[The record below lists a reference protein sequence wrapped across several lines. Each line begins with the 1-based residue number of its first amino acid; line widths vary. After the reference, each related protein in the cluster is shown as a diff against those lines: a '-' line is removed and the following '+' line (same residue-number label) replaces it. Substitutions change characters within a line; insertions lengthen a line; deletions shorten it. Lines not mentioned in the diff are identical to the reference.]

1 MVQLSV
7 ISGSLAGENLFVRQ
21 FPFHVGR
28 AAENNLCLADDGVW
42 DHHFVLDFQTG
53 GGFTLQT
60 FGEAFAAVNEQ
71 PQTAVRLRN
80 GDMLSFGSA
89 KIRFWLAPVKQKSLR
104 LRELSLWLLL
114 LAVTLAQA
122 GLLLWLRRAG

>member
-7 ISGSLAGENLFVRQ
+7 ISGSLAGETVFVRH

-28 AAENNLCLADDGVW
+28 AAENHLHLADDGVW
-42 DHHFVLDFQTG
+42 DHHFVLDFQKG

-71 PQTAVRLRN
+71 RQTGVRLRN
-80 GDMLSFGSA
+80 GDLISFGSA
-89 KIRFWLAPVKQKSLR
+89 KIRFWLAPLEQKSLR

-114 LAVTLAQA
+114 ATVTVAQA
-122 GLLLWLRRAG
+122 ALLLWLLRAG